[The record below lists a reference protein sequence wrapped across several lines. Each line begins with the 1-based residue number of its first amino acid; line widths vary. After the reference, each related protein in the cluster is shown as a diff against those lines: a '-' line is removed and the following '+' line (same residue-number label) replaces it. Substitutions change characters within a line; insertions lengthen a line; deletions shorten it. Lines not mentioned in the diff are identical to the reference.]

1 MNTTPSIIDTNTS
14 IVLAAA
20 GLPQELSLNDL
31 RAVSGGVSA
40 GAAESVDSP
49 FRGWSDGTDS
59 SPFRGW

>member
-1 MNTTPSIIDTNTS
+1 MNTNPPLIDTSTLAS
-14 IVLAAA
+14 LAAA

-40 GAAESVDSP
+40 GGAESVDSP